1 MADIKLTKDC
11 YVPKENI
18 NFYVAYESN
27 AVKND
32 VRKKRRDQLVFDY
45 TNGKKILSVV
55 YLKTGH
61 LIITNTSAATIN
73 QRIIAAESG
82 RG

>member
-18 NFYVAYESN
+18 NFYVTYESN
-27 AVKND
+27 AVKSD

>member
-27 AVKND
+27 AVKSD

-45 TNGKKILSVV
+45 TNGKKILSVCFRYSSCV
-55 YLKTGH
+55 GRWKNNAWASTGNRN
-61 LIITNTSAATIN
+61 TN
-73 QRIIAAESG
+73 G
-82 RG
+82 C

>member
-27 AVKND
+27 AVKSD

-45 TNGKKILSVV
+45 TNGKK
-55 YLKTGH
+55 
-61 LIITNTSAATIN
+61 NTVRSIFENRAPDHYKYFSSNN
-73 QRIIAAESG
+73 QPKDHCC
-82 RG
+82 